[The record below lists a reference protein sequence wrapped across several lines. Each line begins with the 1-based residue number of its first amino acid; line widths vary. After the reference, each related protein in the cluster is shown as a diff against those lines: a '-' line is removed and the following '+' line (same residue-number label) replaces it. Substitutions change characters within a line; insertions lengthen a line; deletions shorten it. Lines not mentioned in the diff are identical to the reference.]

1 LPVLRSVSL
10 ALSRRRNPTVA
21 LLAGSEVAM
30 RNRASGVDLGTSPH
44 GLSADV
50 PVSVQET
57 PQAASC
63 RPPAKPVLI
72 FSLTESQRDALAFA
86 ALCEAEDLADGHEAD
101 ELEVQ
106 AAIRNLWEARK
117 VLLGGAL

>member
-1 LPVLRSVSL
+1 M
-10 ALSRRRNPTVA
+10 N
-21 LLAGSEVAM
+21 
-30 RNRASGVDLGTSPH
+30 NRAAASGVDLGTSPH